1 MVKADSYATQFLGGA
16 SDGSE
21 IYGHFGGT
29 NLAPPFA
36 ESLYVNNA
44 LIRRIVDTVPETA
57 LAAGFHI
64 DGIDNEADFWSR
76 WDDMEMGENIGDAWS
91 WARLFGGSA
100 IVAIVKDNRA
110 LTSPVREGAELESVR
125 VYDRSQI
132 RVQTKEENPRN
143 VRFGKPVTYRITPT
157 GSATFYD
164 VHYSRVHI
172 VDGERIPNSLRR
184 SNDGWGASVLSQD
197 LVASVEDYEVCER
210 LATQLLRRKQQAVW
224 KAKGLAELCD
234 DAEGFGAARL
244 RLAQVDDN
252 SGIGRAIGIDAE
264 SEEYS
269 VLNSDIGGI
278 DAFLDKKFD
287 RIVALSGIH
296 EIILKNKNV
305 GGVSASQN
313 TALETFHKLIDR
325 KRSAELLPI
334 LEFLVPFFVTE
345 AEWSIEFNPLTQK
358 SDIDNAEILEKNVNS
373 IAALIAA
380 GVMNAEEARDT
391 IRAVAPEIKL
401 GEGNIEIEQPVQEA
415 IPEEEVVIEEQVTL

>member
-1 MVKADSYATQFLGGA
+1 MIKSDSYATQFLGG

-36 ESLYVNNA
+36 ESLYVNNS

-57 LAAGFHI
+57 IAAGFHI

-76 WDDMEMGENIGDAWS
+76 WDDMEMSQNINDAWS

-143 VRFGKPVTYRITPT
+143 VRFGKPVTYRVTPT
-157 GSATFYD
+157 GSETFYD
-164 VHYSRVHI
+164 VHYTRVHI

-252 SGIGRAIGIDAE
+252 SGVGRAIGIDAE

-296 EIILKNKNV
+296 EIVLKNKNV

-325 KRSAELLPI
+325 KRTTELLPI

-345 AEWSIEFNPLTQK
+345 SEWSIEFNPLAQK
-358 SDIDNAEILEKNVNS
+358 SDIDNAEVLEKNVNAIS
-373 IAALIAA
+373 TLISA
-380 GVMNAEEARDT
+380 GVMNTEEARDT

-401 GEGNIEIEQPVQEA
+401 GEGSIEIEQPVQEE
-415 IPEEEVVIEEQVTL
+415 IPEEEIVIES

>member
-1 MVKADSYATQFLGGA
+1 MIKADSYATQFLGGG

-76 WDDMEMGENIGDAWS
+76 WDDMEMSENISDAWS

-110 LTSPVREGAELESVR
+110 LTSPMREGAELESVR

-197 LVASVEDYEVCER
+197 LVSSVEDYEVCER

-252 SGIGRAIGIDAE
+252 SGVGRAIGIDAE
-264 SEEYS
+264 SEEYN

-325 KRSAELLPI
+325 KRTSELLPI

-345 AEWSIEFNPLTQK
+345 AEWSIEFNPLAQR
-358 SDIDNAEILEKNVNS
+358 SDKDNAEILEKNVNS

-380 GVMNAEEARDT
+380 GVMNADEARDT
-391 IRAVAPEIKL
+391 IRAVAPEIKI
-401 GEGNIEIEQPVQEA
+401 GDGNIEV
-415 IPEEEVVIEEQVTL
+415 EEESQEVIVPTGGSDE